1 MAKQVWC
8 RQFTITISSTQNSF
22 SPCGAPSLDTDAKT
36 GTPAPAAGT
45 IADLFVAIDVLPAAG
60 TTKVFTLA
68 INGTPTAMAVTL
80 DDAHTSGQYSGA
92 AITVAAGDLVSIIYT
107 KTGTPGASAA
117 ATISWM
123 WSGTKSVYMGSNFAL
138 NTTTPR
144 WIGCFSPSET
154 SSTVAANIVHNV
166 VAAAGNIT
174 DLYATLAAAAG
185 TTGSYTFTIYKNGVA
200 QDGSGGTPDT
210 RVSLTNAVTR
220 VSGNASFTLPVV
232 AGDTVYIQVDSVSSP
247 STKTGAVGIAFQS
260 TTGGES
266 QMCWSLASITGTGG
280 GVNSYSGPH
289 LANLSWNTVGNRKST
304 VCDKFKLYGLRMV
317 LATAPGGV
325 TSRTFV
331 NVQNDIAG
339 TVTCTITGVATTGS
353 DTTHT
358 DSYAAADTICFLES
372 AVSGSPAASI
382 GTVGFIQFVQGGN
395 PPGKSQ
401 GGNKKNGGGA
411 VNSLQPGGTIC
422 MTIGNAGNSS
432 EVQ

>member
-1 MAKQVWC
+1 MV
-8 RQFTITISSTQNSF
+8 
-22 SPCGAPSLDTDAKT
+22 
-36 GTPAPAAGT
+36 
-45 IADLFVAIDVLPAAG
+45 
-60 TTKVFTLA
+60 
-68 INGTPTAMAVTL
+68 VTL

-92 AITVAAGDLVSIIYT
+92 AISVAAGDLVSIIYT
-107 KTGTPGASAA
+107 KTGTPGSSAA

-123 WSGTKSVYMGSNFAL
+123 WTGTKSIYMGSNFAL

-144 WIGCFSPSET
+144 WISCFAPSET

-174 DLYATLAAAAG
+174 DLYATLAAVAG

-210 RVSLTNAVTR
+210 RVTLVNAATR
-220 VSGNASFTLPVV
+220 VSGNSSFTLAVV
-232 AGDTVYIQVDSVSSP
+232 PGDTVYIQIDSISSP

-266 QMCWSLASITGTGG
+266 QMCWSVPSIPSSNG
-280 GVNSYSGPH
+280 GVNNFNGP
-289 LANLSWNTVGNRKST
+289 NLSNLTWNTVGNRQST
-304 VCDKFKLYGLRMV
+304 TCDKFKLYGLQVV

-325 TSRTFV
+325 TSRSFT
-331 NVQNDIAG
+331 NIQNGSNG
-339 TVTCTITGVATTGS
+339 TITCTITGVATTGS
-353 DTTHT
+353 DVAHT
-358 DSYAAADTICFLES
+358 DSYAAGDTICFFES
-372 AVSGSPAASI
+372 ATSGTPAASI

-395 PPGKSQ
+395 PPGKSV
-401 GGNKKNGGGA
+401 GGNKKIGGGA
-411 VNSLQPGGTIC
+411 VNALQPGGTIC